1 MSKELAADLQ
11 KQEVNTGYLEFY
23 ELEIGT
29 GSNNILYFH
38 DGKNENTGDIT
49 YDGKTYIAL
58 PILLSD
64 IEVNSSGAM
73 NRPTLTIANVESLI
87 KNQS

>member
-29 GSNNILYFH
+29 GSTVSYTHL
-38 DGKNENTGDIT
+38 
-49 YDGKTYIAL
+49 
-58 PILLSD
+58 
-64 IEVNSSGAM
+64 
-73 NRPTLTIANVESLI
+73 TLTTKRIE
-87 KNQS
+87 